1 MKLQHTL
8 TQSVLGA
15 VAFAALPAL
24 AFAAM
29 TPDKTAQS
37 NFESAKVTL
46 EQAINTVQ
54 TQTGGK
60 VTNAAFQS
68 QNSKPGYLVTAY
80 VNGSMKAMWVDPES
94 GNATPIAKPSASEAT
109 VETQDKADASSLNSA
124 KTTLAE
130 AVSMAQQKAG
140 GKAFDAGLQKHDQ
153 KLAIS
158 VDVLKNGTMSTY
170 WVDPTEGKLEG

>member
-1 MKLQHTL
+1 MKSYRTL
-8 TQSVLGA
+8 AQSLVVGA
-15 VAFAALPAL
+15 AFAALPAL

-29 TPDKTAQS
+29 TPDKTVQS
-37 NFESAKVTL
+37 NFDSAKVSL

-54 TQTGGK
+54 TQIGGK

-68 QNSKPGYLVTAY
+68 QDSKPGYVVTAY
-80 VNGSMKAMWVDPES
+80 VDGTMKAMWVDPQTGIAS
-94 GNATPIAKPSASEAT
+94 AIAKPSTSEAT

-158 VDVLKNGTMSTY
+158 VDVLKDGAMSTY